1 MRIRHLNH
9 SVYQHQYQ
17 IVWGTKYRRK
27 YLKQYTKQEF
37 IKSLYATIEKYP
49 TLYIHSANVSED
61 HIHIQIEIPPN
72 ISVAV
77 AVQKLKQESSQHLKK
92 RFKFIREMYIDGH
105 IWSVGYFSSTIGLN
119 EKLISRYI
127 EYQNKRDLPTQPR
140 LGFS

>member
-27 YLKQYTKQEF
+27 YLKDYTKNEF

-49 TLYIHSANVSED
+49 TLYLHTANVSED
-61 HIHIQIEIPPN
+61 HVHIQIEIPPSM
-72 ISVAV
+72 SVAV
-77 AVQKLKQESSQHLKK
+77 AVQKLKQESSRYLKE
-92 RFKFIREMYIDGH
+92 RFRFIREMYIDGN

-119 EKLISRYI
+119 EAQIKKYI
-127 EYQNKRDLPTQPR
+127 EYQNKKDLPIQPR